1 MKLKAAYT
9 YIPYSAFK
17 NLCFKHFFFLIKLRD
32 ISYDVLTFF
41 IEIWKRMAQVGN
53 TVKTP

>member
-32 ISYDVLTFF
+32 ISYDVLTLF